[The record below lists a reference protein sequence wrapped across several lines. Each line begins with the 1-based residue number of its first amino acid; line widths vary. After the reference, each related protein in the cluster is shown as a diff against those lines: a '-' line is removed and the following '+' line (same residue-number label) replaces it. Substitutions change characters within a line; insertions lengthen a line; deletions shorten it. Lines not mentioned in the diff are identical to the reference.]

1 MRGYGNLR
9 NFRLGGRL
17 IRDLDYTLL
26 YPDNRLYSLYSPN
39 FRRRYSQIGFTD
51 NQIRILSN
59 LSGNPRYDRQYI
71 TTNDPS
77 GDITRIAIN
86 APSTSNFNRRLTQY
100 FNTLNNPDDAGLSV
114 PPPAPD
120 PPPPVPAPALA
131 PASATSPIV
140 STPEP
145 ASPMVSTPEPDE
157 GPDEEPI
164 PPTPDP
170 EGPLPGENLNDFLLR
185 TFPAFVV
192 ELADSFEISLF
203 DFIRALTTGENIA
216 VNEISFQLLDSLI
229 NFRQQNSFDQSYS
242 VMGFIREV
250 TVLSSINNTE
260 CNREYG
266 GAFILRSIFLALEAG
281 VSYTRAEII
290 DRVENSDNTADPNDG
305 ISHNIIINFFPAEV
319 DLTGLGFGFEEFETS
334 DVFCPSSGDCFN
346 KVVER
351 IFRECGYDSDSS
363 FWKTVVDELRDKNV
377 FSLLPWLNGI
387 LRDGSS
393 SVMNFRRMG
402 DRKLSCNAFD
412 IVIVQTQEE
421 KHVIWL
427 KNDLPD
433 ELLIDLLLSH
443 YQPDP
448 TKFGNMKFVQ
458 KKNFNRTPL
467 RFSCVKA
474 SGMMAFFD
482 LETVQNTTFGFTSK
496 TYAVGYTKLICINVL
511 SQTGTMLTSLVRK
524 KDSEYCCDDC
534 FEEKNTWLL
543 GVKIA
548 VFLNFPTSVAFLI

>member
-1 MRGYGNLR
+1 MNRNRLQNILAAHFPNIPPENLEDLRQVFAGLSGRRFRPVPTERDPRPRLRAPGQVYEYAAMRGYGNLR

-26 YPDNRLYSLYSPN
+26 YSDNRLYSLYSPN

-51 NQIRILSN
+51 SQIRILSN

-71 TTNDPS
+71 ATNDPPGS
-77 GDITRIAIN
+77 ITRIARN
-86 APSTSNFNRRLTQY
+86 APSTSNFNRRLTH
-100 FNTLNNPDDAGLSV
+100 TLSDPDDAGLSV

-120 PPPPVPAPALA
+120 PAPPVPAPA
-131 PASATSPIV
+131 PIV
-140 STPEP
+140 DAGSGVETSGVPEP
-145 ASPMVSTPEPDE
+145 DEGVEISTPEPDE
-157 GPDEEPI
+157 GPDEEPA

-170 EGPLPGENLNDFLLR
+170 EGPLPGESLNDFLLR
-185 TFPAFVV
+185 TFPVLII
-192 ELADSFEISLF
+192 ELADRFEISLF

-216 VNEISFQLLDSLI
+216 VNVVSFQLLDSLL
-229 NFRQQNSFDQSYS
+229 NFLQQNSFELSYT
-242 VMGFIREV
+242 VMGFTREV
-250 TVLSSINNTE
+250 TVLSPVNNTE
-260 CNREYG
+260 YNREYG
-266 GAFILRSIFLALEAG
+266 GAFILRSIYLALEAG

-305 ISHNIIINFFPAEV
+305 TYHNIIINFFPAEV

-334 DVFCPSSGDCFN
+334 DVFCPSSGNCFN

-351 IFRECGYDSDSS
+351 IFRECGHDSDSS
-363 FWKTVVDELRDKNV
+363 VWKNVVDELRDKNV

-443 YQPDP
+443 YEPDP

-458 KKNFNRTPL
+458 KKNFNLTPL
-467 RFSCVKA
+467 RFSCIKA

-482 LETVQNTTFGFTSK
+482 LETFQNTTFGFT
-496 TYAVGYTKLICINVL
+496 
-511 SQTGTMLTSLVRK
+511 
-524 KDSEYCCDDC
+524 
-534 FEEKNTWLL
+534 
-543 GVKIA
+543 
-548 VFLNFPTSVAFLI
+548 

>member
-1 MRGYGNLR
+1 MNRNRLQSILAAHFPNIPPGGLEDLRQVFAGLSGRRFRPVPTERDPRPRLREPGQVYEYAAMRGYGNLR

-77 GDITRIAIN
+77 GDIARIAIN

-120 PPPPVPAPALA
+120 PPPAVPALA
-131 PASATSPIV
+131 PAAPAA

-145 ASPMVSTPEPDE
+145 SPPTASTPEPDE
-157 GPDEEPI
+157 GPDEGPDEEPL
-164 PPTPDP
+164 PNP

-185 TFPAFVV
+185 TFPALIV
-192 ELADSFEISLF
+192 ELADRFEISLF

-216 VNEISFQLLDSLI
+216 VSQIYFQLLDSLI
-229 NFRQQNSFDQSYS
+229 NFLQQNSFDLSYS
-242 VMGFIREV
+242 VMGFTREV
-250 TVLSSINNTE
+250 TVLSTINNTE
-260 CNREYG
+260 YNREYG

-281 VSYTRAEII
+281 ISYTRAEII

-305 ISHNIIINFFPAEV
+305 VYHNIIINFFPADV
-319 DLTGLGFGFEEFETS
+319 DLTGLGFGFEEFEIS

-363 FWKTVVDELRDKNV
+363 VWKNVVDELRDKNV

-387 LRDGSS
+387 LRDGCS
-393 SVMNFRRMG
+393 SVIISEGWVIGNCLATLLT
-402 DRKLSCNAFD
+402 LSLS
-412 IVIVQTQEE
+412 
-421 KHVIWL
+421 KH
-427 KNDLPD
+427 
-433 ELLIDLLLSH
+433 
-443 YQPDP
+443 
-448 TKFGNMKFVQ
+448 
-458 KKNFNRTPL
+458 KKK
-467 RFSCVKA
+467 S
-474 SGMMAFFD
+474 M
-482 LETVQNTTFGFTSK
+482 
-496 TYAVGYTKLICINVL
+496 
-511 SQTGTMLTSLVRK
+511 
-524 KDSEYCCDDC
+524 
-534 FEEKNTWLL
+534 
-543 GVKIA
+543 
-548 VFLNFPTSVAFLI
+548 